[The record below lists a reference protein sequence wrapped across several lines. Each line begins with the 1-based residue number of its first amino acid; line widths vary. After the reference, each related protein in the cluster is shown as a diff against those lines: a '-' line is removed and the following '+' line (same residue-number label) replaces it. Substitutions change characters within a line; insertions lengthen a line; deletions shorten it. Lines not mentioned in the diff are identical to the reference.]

1 MEPHQVG
8 HGAEQVIGRFILLG
22 RGRLLAAAFFRIA
35 QALVTAFAATV
46 IVWALLPLAP
56 GDTATRVL
64 LARGVDHPTAAE
76 IASTREELGLN
87 NPLHIQF
94 VDWFSDVLQGDLGQS
109 FTSRAPVTQEI
120 LERLPATL
128 LLLGLAL
135 VFSAG
140 LSLLFALISADNR
153 DRWPDRLIQL
163 YTQVGAALP
172 TFVFALLAL
181 TFVVVGFQMGQVL
194 ANATWQ
200 AALIPAFIIGLD
212 RAASWTQLLR
222 AGLLEA
228 MASGY
233 ANVARARGA
242 SERRILIRHALP
254 NAFLPFLTAIGIS
267 VGALIG
273 GAPLIEAIFTW
284 PGLGAFLL
292 EALSARNYPVIQAYV
307 LIAALS
313 YVTASLLIDL
323 IAILIDPRLRR
334 QAS

>member
-1 MEPHQVG
+1 M
-8 HGAEQVIGRFILLG
+8 
-22 RGRLLAAAFFRIA
+22 LAALIRCL
-35 QALVTAFAATV
+35 QAGLTALAACV

-56 GDTATRVL
+56 GDVATRVL
-64 LARGVDHPTAAE
+64 LARGVETPSAAE
-76 IASTREELGLN
+76 IEATREALGLN
-87 NPLHIQF
+87 NPLPVQF
-94 VDWFSDVLQGDLGQS
+94 VQWLGNVLQGDFGQS
-109 FTSRAPVTQEI
+109 FTSQASVTQEI

-128 LLLGLAL
+128 ILLGLAL
-135 VFSAG
+135 AFSIVFS
-140 LSLLFALISADNR
+140 LIFALLAAAFR
-153 DRWPDRLIQL
+153 DHWPDHLVRL
-163 YTQVGAALP
+163 YTQIGAALP

-181 TFVVVGFQMGQVL
+181 TFLVVGFQMGQVL
-194 ANATWQ
+194 SDVTWR

-233 ANVARARGA
+233 ADVARTRGA
-242 SERRILIRHALP
+242 SERRILLRHALP
-254 NAFLPFLTAIGIS
+254 NAILPFLTAIGVS

-284 PGLGAFLL
+284 PGLGAYLL

-313 YVTASLLIDL
+313 YVTAALLVDL
-323 IAILIDPRLRR
+323 TALLIDPRLREPGR
-334 QAS
+334 

>member
-1 MEPHQVG
+1 MG
-8 HGAEQVIGRFILLG
+8 HGSEQVISRIKQLR
-22 RGRLLAAAFFRIA
+22 RGGLFAAAFSRIA
-35 QALVTAFAATV
+35 QALITAFAATV
-46 IVWALLPLAP
+46 IVWALLPLTP
-56 GDTATRVL
+56 GDVATRVL

-76 IASTREELGLN
+76 IAATREELGLN

-94 VDWFSDVLQGDLGQS
+94 FDWVGQVLQGDLGQS
-109 FTSRAPVTQEI
+109 FTSRAPVTREI
-120 LERLPATL
+120 MERLPATVM
-128 LLLGLAL
+128 LLGMAL
-135 VFSAG
+135 VFSAV
-140 LSLLFALISADNR
+140 LSLLFALIAAGYR
-153 DRWPDRLIQL
+153 DRWPDRLIQI
-163 YTQVGAALP
+163 YTQIGAALP

-194 ANATWQ
+194 ADATWK

-222 AGLLEA
+222 AGLLDA

-233 ANVARARGA
+233 ANVSRARGA

-313 YVTASLLIDL
+313 YVSAALLIDL
-323 IAILIDPRLRR
+323 IAILIDPRLRQ